1 MTAYAKAAVALLLL
15 LLGFAAGWW
24 IGAVRMQGKW
34 DASKA
39 SIAKAQDKA
48 IIQRVTENQALID
61 KYAADNAAITKAK
74 NEEIA
79 AVRSSLT
86 VSLRRGA
93 GICAGSARA
102 PEVPAAGSRNEANT
116 ASGAFRDDIQRDIGE
131 ALMEMEEVSATARAC
146 QSFVKSTKQ

>member
-1 MTAYAKAAVALLLL
+1 MTAYAKSATALLLL
-15 LLGFAAGWW
+15 VLGFASGWW
-24 IGAVRMQGKW
+24 LGAGRMEGKW
-34 DASKA
+34 SASKA
-39 SIAKAQDKA
+39 AIAQAQDTA

-79 AVRSSLT
+79 AVRSSLA

-102 PEVPAAGSRNEANT
+102 PEVPAAGSGDAAST
-116 ASGAFRDDIQRDIGE
+116 ASWAFRDDIQRDIGA
-131 ALMEMEEVSATARAC
+131 ALMEMEEVAATGRAC
-146 QSFVKSTKQ
+146 QSYVRSIQ

>member
-1 MTAYAKAAVALLLL
+1 MTAYAKAAAALLLL
-15 LLGFAAGWW
+15 VLGFAAGWW
-24 IGAVRMQGKW
+24 VGAGRVQGKW

-39 SIAKAQDKA
+39 SIAEAQDKA

-79 AVRSSLT
+79 AVRSSLA

-93 GICAGSARA
+93 GICARAASA
-102 PEVPAAGSRNEANT
+102 PEASPTGGSDAAST
-116 ASGAFRDDIQRDIGE
+116 ASELFRPDIDWDLR
-131 ALMEMEEVSATARAC
+131 ATMMEMEEVAGTARAC
-146 QSFVKSTKQ
+146 QSYVRSMQ

>member
-1 MTAYAKAAVALLLL
+1 MTAYAKAAAALLLL
-15 LLGFAAGWW
+15 VLGFAAGWW
-24 IGAVRMQGKW
+24 VGAGRVQGKW

-39 SIAKAQDKA
+39 SIAEAQDKA

-79 AVRSSLT
+79 AVRSSLA

-93 GICAGSARA
+93 GICAGSASA
-102 PEVPAAGSRNEANT
+102 PEVAATGSSNA
-116 ASGAFRDDIQRDIGE
+116 ASATGELFRDDIQRDFVAAIGK
-131 ALMEMEEVSATARAC
+131 AEEVAATARAC
-146 QSFVKSTKQ
+146 QSFVRSMQ

>member
-1 MTAYAKAAVALLLL
+1 MTAYAKAAAALLLL
-15 LLGFAAGWW
+15 VLGFAAGWW
-24 IGAVRMQGKW
+24 VGAGRVQGKW

-39 SIAKAQDKA
+39 SIAEAQDKA

-79 AVRSSLT
+79 AVRSSLA

-93 GICAGSARA
+93 GICARSASA
-102 PEVPAAGSRNEANT
+102 PEVAATGSSNAT
-116 ASGAFRDDIQRDIGE
+116 SATGGAFRSDLERDIKSS
-131 ALMEMEEVSATARAC
+131 LMEMEEVAATARAC
-146 QSFVKSTKQ
+146 QSYVRSMQ

>member
-1 MTAYAKAAVALLLL
+1 MTAYAKAATALILIS
-15 LLGFAAGWW
+15 LGFAAGWRL
-24 IGAVRMQGKW
+24 GAGRVQGKW

-39 SIAKAQDKA
+39 AIAEAQDKA

-79 AVRSSLT
+79 AVRSSLA

-93 GICAGSARA
+93 GICARPSSA
-102 PEVPAAGSRNEANT
+102 PEAPSTGSSDASNP
-116 ASGAFRDDIQRDIGE
+116 ASGAFRDDVARDIGA
-131 ALMEMEEVSATARAC
+131 ALMEMEEVAGTARAC
-146 QSFVKSTKQ
+146 QSYVRSTQ

>member
-1 MTAYAKAAVALLLL
+1 MTAYAKAATALILIM
-15 LLGFAAGWW
+15 LGFAAGWW
-24 IGAVRMQGKW
+24 LGSGRVQGKW

-39 SIAKAQDKA
+39 AIAEAQDKA

-79 AVRSSLT
+79 AVRSSLA

-102 PEVPAAGSRNEANT
+102 PEVTATRSGNEANP
-116 ASGAFRDDIQRDIGE
+116 ASGAFRPDIQRDIGA
-131 ALMEMEEVSATARAC
+131 ALMEMEEVASTARAC
-146 QSFVKSTKQ
+146 QAWARSTQ

>member
-1 MTAYAKAAVALLLL
+1 MTAYAKAATALLLL

-24 IGAVRMQGKW
+24 LGSGRMEGKW
-34 DASKA
+34 NAEKAAITQSQDA
-39 SIAKAQDKA
+39 A

-61 KYAADNAAITKAK
+61 KYASDNAAITKAK

-93 GICAGSARA
+93 GICAGPARA
-102 PEVPAAGSRNEANT
+102 PEVAATGGGNEANP
-116 ASGAFRDDIQRDIGE
+116 ASGAFRDDIQRDIRA
-131 ALMEMEEVSATARAC
+131 ALMEMEEVAATGRAC
-146 QSFVKSTKQ
+146 QSFVKSAQN

>member
-1 MTAYAKAAVALLLL
+1 MTAYAKAAVVLLLL
-15 LLGFAAGWW
+15 VLGFAAGWW
-24 IGAVRMQGKW
+24 IGAGRGQGKW

-39 SIAKAQDKA
+39 AIAEAQDKA

-79 AVRSSLT
+79 AVRSSLA

-93 GICAGSARA
+93 GICARPASA
-102 PEVPAAGSRNEANT
+102 PEVAATGSSNAAST
-116 ASGAFRDDIQRDIGE
+116 AGELFRDDIQRDLVAAIGK
-131 ALMEMEEVSATARAC
+131 AEEVAATARAC
-146 QSFVKSTKQ
+146 QSFVRSMQ

>member
-1 MTAYAKAAVALLLL
+1 MTSYAKAAVALLLL
-15 LLGFAAGWW
+15 VLGFAFGWW
-24 IGAVRMQGKW
+24 LGAGRVQGKW

-39 SIAKAQDKA
+39 SIAEAQDKA

-79 AVRSSLT
+79 AVRSSLA

-93 GICAGSARA
+93 GICAGPASA
-102 PEVPAAGSRNEANT
+102 PEAPSTGSGNEANP
-116 ASGAFRDDIQRDIGE
+116 ASGAFRDDLDRDIRS
-131 ALMEMEEVSATARAC
+131 AMMEMEEVAGTARAC
-146 QSFVKSTKQ
+146 QSYVRSMQ

>member
-1 MTAYAKAAVALLLL
+1 MTAYAKAATALLLL
-15 LLGFAAGWW
+15 VLGFASGWW
-24 IGAVRMQGKW
+24 LGAGRVQGKW

-39 SIAKAQDKA
+39 VIAEAQDRA

-79 AVRSSLT
+79 AVRSSLA

-93 GICAGSARA
+93 GICAGSTSA
-102 PEVPAAGSRNEANT
+102 PKAEATGSGDAASATSEL
-116 ASGAFRDDIQRDIGE
+116 FRDDIQRDFVAAIGK
-131 ALMEMEEVSATARAC
+131 AEEVAATARAC
-146 QSFVKSTKQ
+146 QSFVRSMQ

>member
-1 MTAYAKAAVALLLL
+1 MTAYAKAATALLLL
-15 LLGFAAGWW
+15 LLGFVAGWW
-24 IGAVRMQGKW
+24 IGAGRVQGKW

-39 SIAKAQDKA
+39 AVAQAQDAA

-79 AVRSSLT
+79 VVRSSLA

-93 GICAGSARA
+93 GICAGSART
-102 PEVPAAGSRNEANT
+102 PEVPATGSGNEANS
-116 ASGAFRDDIQRDIGE
+116 ASGAFRSDLERDIG
-131 ALMEMEEVSATARAC
+131 AVLMEMEEVAATGRAC
-146 QSFVKSTKQ
+146 QSFVRSTQ

>member
-15 LLGFAAGWW
+15 LSGFAAGWW
-24 IGAVRMQGKW
+24 LGAGRVQGKW

-39 SIAKAQDKA
+39 QIAQAQDAA

-61 KYAADNAAITKAK
+61 KNAADNAAITKAK

-79 AVRSSLT
+79 AVRSSLA

-93 GICAGSARA
+93 GICARPASA
-102 PEVPAAGSRNEANT
+102 PEVPATGSSDA
-116 ASGAFRDDIQRDIGE
+116 ASAPSELFRPDIDRDLR
-131 ALMEMEEVSATARAC
+131 ATMMEMEEVASTARAC
-146 QSFVKSTKQ
+146 QSFVRLIQ